1 MAGAPEAKAAELVAL
16 LAAAE
21 RMIRRAVREA
31 GIDPEVAAVA
41 CAALAGE
48 YTAVAAEARS
58 VGLAP
63 LLREAVETLRH
74 RAKAATLRASPH
86 GTGRRPRRH

>member
-1 MAGAPEAKAAELVAL
+1 MAGAPELVAL

-21 RMIRRAVREA
+21 RVIRRAVREA
-31 GIDPEVAAVA
+31 GIDPEAAAAA

-48 YTAVAAEARS
+48 YTAVAAAARG

-63 LLREAVETLRH
+63 PLREATGTLRE
-74 RAKAATLRASPH
+74 RARATALQASTH
-86 GTGRRPRRH
+86 GGRPRRH